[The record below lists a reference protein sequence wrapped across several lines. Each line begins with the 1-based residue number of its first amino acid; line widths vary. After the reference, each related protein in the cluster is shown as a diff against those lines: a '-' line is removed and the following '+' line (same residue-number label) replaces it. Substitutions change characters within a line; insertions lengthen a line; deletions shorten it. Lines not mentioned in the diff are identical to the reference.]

1 LNRLHRVSA
10 TLAFVMFAAF
20 AAPAQTTASS
30 STEAVRYTITLTDPE
45 HHRLRVQIL
54 IPPGAASHDLQLPVW
69 NATYQVR
76 DFAQYVNRVRAT
88 DAEGKPLPVKLAD
101 KSRWQ
106 VAGTANGA
114 EIQYEIVAAE
124 PGPYGAELTTQH
136 AFLNLAEILMYP
148 VDARSSPLRVRYSGV
163 PEGWHAATALP
174 GNLATGFTADN
185 YDRLVDSP
193 IELGAFRE
201 AAFDEGGSHYRIV
214 VDADPAIYNLDKLTA
229 MVRRIVTTE
238 TAWMNDRPFDTYVF
252 LYHFPPS
259 GGGGGMEH
267 AYSTAI
273 TLNSEYMAANPDVL
287 TDVTAHEFFHLWNVK
302 RIRPQSLEPVDYT
315 RENYTRA
322 LWFCEGVTST
332 VENYTLLQASLLDE
346 SSFLARL
353 SWTISDL
360 ERTPANLTQSAEESS
375 LDAWLEKYSYYRM
388 PERSISYYNKGEL
401 LGTILDLQLREA
413 THGTKSLRDL
423 FQWMNQNYA
432 KQGRFFPDSDG
443 VRLAAESLSGTD
455 FKPFFEKYVAGTV
468 KIPWDEFFESVGLHL
483 VRATRQV
490 AELSFSATRNFN
502 EAPAVS
508 EVEPNGDAQHA
519 GLMEGDAII
528 EINGQ
533 TPGSDFEKQLTQMI
547 PGTILHLKVRGRDG
561 ERKLQWKLTG
571 VERVHYQLRDVDNP
585 STQQKARRAAWLN
598 GESESSGASHP

>member
-1 LNRLHRVSA
+1 
-10 TLAFVMFAAF
+10 
-20 AAPAQTTASS
+20 
-30 STEAVRYTITLTDPE
+30 
-45 HHRLRVQIL
+45 
-54 IPPGAASHDLQLPVW
+54 
-69 NATYQVR
+69 
-76 DFAQYVNRVRAT
+76 
-88 DAEGKPLPVKLAD
+88 
-101 KSRWQ
+101 
-106 VAGTANGA
+106 
-114 EIQYEIVAAE
+114 
-124 PGPYGAELTTQH
+124 
-136 AFLNLAEILMYP
+136 
-148 VDARSSPLRVRYSGV
+148 
-163 PEGWHAATALP
+163 
-174 GNLATGFTADN
+174 
-185 YDRLVDSP
+185 
-193 IELGAFRE
+193 
-201 AAFDEGGSHYRIV
+201 
-214 VDADPAIYNLDKLTA
+214 
-229 MVRRIVTTE
+229 
-238 TAWMNDRPFDTYVF
+238 
-252 LYHFPPS
+252 
-259 GGGGGMEH
+259 
-267 AYSTAI
+267 
-273 TLNSEYMAANPDVL
+273 
-287 TDVTAHEFFHLWNVK
+287 
-302 RIRPQSLEPVDYT
+302 
-315 RENYTRA
+315 
-322 LWFCEGVTST
+322 
-332 VENYTLLQASLLDE
+332 
-346 SSFLARL
+346 
-353 SWTISDL
+353 
-360 ERTPANLTQSAEESS
+360 
-375 LDAWLEKYSYYRM
+375 M